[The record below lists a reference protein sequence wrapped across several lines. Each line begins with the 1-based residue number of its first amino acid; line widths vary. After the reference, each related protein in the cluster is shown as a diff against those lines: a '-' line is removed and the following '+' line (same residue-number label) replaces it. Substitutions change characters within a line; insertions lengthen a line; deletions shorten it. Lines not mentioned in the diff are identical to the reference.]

1 MKENH
6 EKRKVALTAYVKVE
20 LKDKAALAAQADGRS
35 MSSFIAEALIDRI
48 ARTKSGAT
56 QGSGVDD

>member
-6 EKRKVALTAYVKVE
+6 ENRKAVLTAYVKVE

-48 ARTKSGAT
+48 ARTKSVKA
-56 QGSGVDD
+56 QGSAVDD